1 MANHGSLYGML
12 WPKQTVY
19 TIAMWSPSVLLIEVC
34 LLMSLVASW
43 WQLATTT
50 TEASTSLIQPSL
62 STQLHPSS
70 SSSTSSSSQEPILGV
85 RDSGDGKDGRG
96 SLLPDRPLQLVQP
109 DPTEH
114 RRLVVVEENLKH
126 LHHVNSAVAV
136 VAVVGKYHSGKSFL
150 MNQLMGKKNGF
161 GIGPSLQPQT
171 MGIWMWG
178 EVRWH

>member
-1 MANHGSLYGML
+1 MARFMVCCGPSKLCI
-12 WPKQTVY
+12 
-19 TIAMWSPSVLLIEVC
+19 TIAMYSPSVLLIEVC

-43 WQLATTT
+43 CGQPATTT
-50 TEASTSLIQPSL
+50 TEASASLIQPSS
-62 STQLHPSS
+62 STQLRPSS
-70 SSSTSSSSQEPILGV
+70 SSSSSQEAISGV
-85 RDSGDGKDGRG
+85 RDSVDSKDGRG

-178 EVRWH
+178 QVRWH

>member
-62 STQLHPSS
+62 STQLHPS

-178 EVRWH
+178 QVRWH

>member
-1 MANHGSLYGML
+1 MANHRSLYGML

-19 TIAMWSPSVLLIEVC
+19 TIAMCSPSVLLIEVC

-50 TEASTSLIQPSL
+50 TEASASLIQPSL

-70 SSSTSSSSQEPILGV
+70 SSTSSSSQEPIPGV

-126 LHHVNSAVAV
+126 LYHVNSAVAV

-178 EVRWH
+178 QVR